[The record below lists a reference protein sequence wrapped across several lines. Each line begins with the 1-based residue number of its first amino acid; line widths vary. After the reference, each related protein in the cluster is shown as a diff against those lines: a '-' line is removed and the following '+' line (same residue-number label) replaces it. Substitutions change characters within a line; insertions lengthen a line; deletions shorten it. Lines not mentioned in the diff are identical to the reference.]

1 MLGLRE
7 QTGGALM
14 SRRLVHFYQRII
26 VMEAIAS
33 LTVADPVSNLE
44 QF

>member
-14 SRRLVHFYQRII
+14 PRRHAYFYQRII

-33 LTVADPVSNLE
+33 LTVADRTLNLE
-44 QF
+44 